1 MKSSCFDLF
10 GNGKCSLFLSKEV
23 DRKMI
28 FTFHWEILVLNF
40 SVMGNTVFF
49 SAKMLMER
57 WYLLGISKLSM
68 IFQGLGNM
76 VSCSGI
82 KKRLADHTWEWNQ
95 ILCDFFFI
103 ASENFRYFLFNPS
116 KFHISFVPI
125 FLENPSPGITN
136 FVTSFEQ
143 TNFWSWDTKENNLE
157 YLLFG
162 INTNLLAI
170 CSWFSLFCR
179 YLKKTLKPTK
189 FYSRFWIRRK
199 LTL

>member
-1 MKSSCFDLF
+1 
-10 GNGKCSLFLSKEV
+10 
-23 DRKMI
+23 
-28 FTFHWEILVLNF
+28 
-40 SVMGNTVFF
+40 MGNAVFF
-49 SAKMLMER
+49 WVKKLIER
-57 WYLLGISKLSM
+57 WYLLFTEKFLFWTFQWWEIRSFFQLKCWWKDDIYLVFLSFPWYSRAWE
-68 IFQGLGNM
+68 IWFRAVVLK
-76 VSCSGI
+76 SA
-82 KKRLADHTWEWNQ
+82 LADHTWKWNQ

-170 CSWFSLFCR
+170 CSSFSLFCR